1 MRLGYTWLRR
11 SARICPKQLMVG
23 LGLFA
28 LPMSICSD
36 GFADGVAIL
45 PQQPQLNL
53 PTVTPSGG
61 PDPRADG
68 ADPRVVRLQ
77 KFFTKLHCPVKEFA
91 GDFVKA
97 ADENNLDWRLL
108 PSISVVESGGGKACR
123 NNNIFGWNQ
132 GTHAFSSI
140 RSCIQEVADKLGNSP
155 LYRRHV
161 DAVSKLRIYNRKD
174 GYAASV
180 VALMERISPAPNFYQ
195 PRILIQPN

>member
-1 MRLGYTWLRR
+1 MRLGYTWLR

-45 PQQPQLNL
+45 PQKPQLNL
-53 PTVTPSGG
+53 PAALPSGG
-61 PDPRADG
+61 S
-68 ADPRVVRLQ
+68 DPRVVRLQ
-77 KFFTKLHCPVKEFA
+77 NFFAKLHCPVKDLA

-161 DAVSKLRIYNRKD
+161 DAAGKLRIYNRKD
-174 GYAASV
+174 GYVASV